1 MQNMTGRVRVNCT
14 CQNIMQ
20 SSSMSHNNIL
30 ICLTE
35 ISFDLYYTYYTSLH
49 ILFWVFV
56 PDSVY

>member
-1 MQNMTGRVRVNCT
+1 
-14 CQNIMQ
+14 
-20 SSSMSHNNIL
+20 MSHNNNIL
-30 ICLTE
+30 IWLTE